1 MKKKNNWI
9 LRNLLWGAI
18 VVIALLIITIISL
31 KIITRHNKE
40 LEVPDFSGM
49 TIPQA
54 IKVANEK
61 HLRLEVTDSV
71 FMPRMGRGEV
81 YRQNPTAGS
90 FVKKNR
96 RVLLTINS
104 LQPKK
109 VAMPSVTGFSLRQA
123 KAELAARQ
131 LKVGKLIYVQDIATN
146 NVLSQ
151 LYQGREI
158 PAGVQIVAESEIDLR
173 VGMSDRNNTTSIPV
187 LLGYSLITA
196 KDILIDNSLNI
207 GNLRYDSSVKNY
219 TDSLS
224 SFVIQQTP
232 SATDTLTHPL
242 GTRVDLLLSV
252 DKIKLEEIQKN
263 KLAETKE

>member
-1 MKKKNNWI
+1 MKKMNWI
-9 LRNLLWGAI
+9 VKNLLWGAI
-18 VVIALLIITIISL
+18 VIVAILILTILTL
-31 KIITRHNKE
+31 KIITRHNIE
-40 LEVPDFSGM
+40 LKVPDLSGM
-49 TIPQA
+49 TVPEALKI
-54 IKVANEK
+54 ANESS
-61 HLRLEVTDSV
+61 LRLEVTDSV
-71 FMPRMGRGEV
+71 FIPRMGRGEV

-90 FVKKNR
+90 YVKKNR

-109 VAMPSVTGFSLRQA
+109 VAMPLVTGFSLRQA

-173 VGMSDRNNTTSIPV
+173 VGMSNRNNTTSIPS
-187 LLGYSLITA
+187 LLGFSLTTA

-207 GNLRYDSSVKNY
+207 GRLKYDQSVKSY

-224 SFVIQQTP
+224 SFVIKQTP
-232 SATDTLTHPL
+232 TSTDTLTHPL
-242 GTRVDLLLSV
+242 GSRVDLLLSV
-252 DKIKLEEIQKN
+252 DKVKLEEIK
-263 KLAETKE
+263 KEQIRRD

>member
-1 MKKKNNWI
+1 MKKMNWI
-9 LRNLLWGAI
+9 VKNLLWGAI
-18 VVIALLIITIISL
+18 VIVAILILTILTL
-31 KIITRHNKE
+31 KIITRHNIE
-40 LEVPDFSGM
+40 LKVPDLSGM
-49 TIPQA
+49 TVPEALKI
-54 IKVANEK
+54 ANESS
-61 HLRLEVTDSV
+61 LRLEVTDSV
-71 FMPRMGRGEV
+71 FIPRMGRGEV

-90 FVKKNR
+90 YVKKNR

-173 VGMSDRNNTTSIPV
+173 VGMSNRNNTTSIPS
-187 LLGYSLITA
+187 LLGFSLTTA

-207 GNLRYDSSVKNY
+207 GRLKYDQSVKSY

-224 SFVIQQTP
+224 SFVIKQTP
-232 SATDTLTHPL
+232 TSTDTLTHSL
-242 GTRVDLLLSV
+242 GSRVDLLLSV
-252 DKIKLEEIQKN
+252 DKVKLEEIK
-263 KLAETKE
+263 KEQIRRD